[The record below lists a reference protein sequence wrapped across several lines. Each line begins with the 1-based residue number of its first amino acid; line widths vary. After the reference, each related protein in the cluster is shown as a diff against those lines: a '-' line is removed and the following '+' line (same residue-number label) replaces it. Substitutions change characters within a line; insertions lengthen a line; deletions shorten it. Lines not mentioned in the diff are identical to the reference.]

1 MAGDSSQ
8 VIVDTV
14 RVGRNTT
21 VGSDS
26 SHNREKETVETVKME
41 SGDGKKIQ
49 MLRTEDGIGIRENK
63 NDMCMAI
70 VNTINMVETVRM
82 ADVVESEREK
92 RK

>member
-1 MAGDSSQ
+1 
-8 VIVDTV
+8 
-14 RVGRNTT
+14 
-21 VGSDS
+21 
-26 SHNREKETVETVKME
+26 
-41 SGDGKKIQ
+41 

-70 VNTINMVETVRM
+70 VDTISMVETVRM